1 MPFCFGRNLQF
12 HIGLWD
18 ESVRLHALSMVYLLF
33 LSTALSPVFSSK
45 STKGHYAWV
54 WNSTLAPD
62 FWTWKLRLHT
72 LMNVYHDFVVL

>member
-45 STKGHYAWV
+45 STKGHYA
-54 WNSTLAPD
+54 
-62 FWTWKLRLHT
+62 
-72 LMNVYHDFVVL
+72 